1 MHVNKR
7 IIKDVADNLVIFFA
21 AVVLFVGAIALLCL
35 FGGEIM
41 KCFGFSYSSLRGV
54 MIFFVV
60 GTIVS
65 WPISLA
71 AEAIPKVL
79 CYDKKMIKKWQAF
92 LMYVALAT
100 FATSVGLM
108 VVDSYM
114 TSVVANKTSIIAVSL
129 LLAMCTSW
137 PIIVHRPENT

>member
-7 IIKDVADNLVIFFA
+7 IIKDVMDNMVVFFA
-21 AVVLFVGAIALLCL
+21 AVLLFIGAIALLSV

-41 KCFGFSYSSLRGV
+41 KCFGLTYSSVRSL
-54 MIFFVV
+54 MLFFVE
-60 GTIVS
+60 GTIIS

-79 CYDKKMIKKWQAF
+79 CYDKRIISKWQAVII
-92 LMYVALAT
+92 YVSLAT

-108 VVDSYM
+108 VVDSHM
-114 TSVVANKTSIIAVSL
+114 SSVVANKTSIVVVSL
-129 LLAMCTSW
+129 LIALCSSSV
-137 PIIVHRPENT
+137 IVHRPENT

>member
-1 MHVNKR
+1 MHINKR
-7 IIKDVADNLVIFFA
+7 IIKDIADNLSVFCA
-21 AVVLFVGAIALLCL
+21 AVLLFIGAIALLSL

-41 KCFGFSYSSLRGV
+41 KCFGLTYRSVRSL
-54 MIFFVV
+54 MLFFVE
-60 GTIVS
+60 GAIVS

-79 CYDKKMIKKWQAF
+79 CYDKRIISKWLASVI
-92 LMYVALAT
+92 YISLAT

-108 VVDSYM
+108 VVDSHM
-114 TSVVANKTSIIAVSL
+114 TSVVANKTSIIVVSL

-137 PIIVHRPENT
+137 SIIVHRPENT